1 MTTASE
7 TKAQPAHQ
15 GKFVSWLAEVFQL
28 NPAGLRWPRA
38 VVFLDIALVPLVFF
52 WAIGYEQYLLSAL
65 IGALWTWLA
74 DPGGSYGQRVSRMAI
89 YAAIGAGLTAL
100 AFGIGGDAWG
110 WLVLAA
116 SAVTLVASLAVV
128 MFGPRGFVNAL
139 MLNIWFI
146 IALAT
151 AFGFHHS
158 SHHITQ
164 YTWAQTLAWTG
175 GAALWVVVS
184 FIWWLISGRRQD
196 QPQPIAE
203 FPGDTSRQKLTPPI
217 VTFAVLRTVVVA
229 GTSAIAFG
237 ANPPHGEW
245 LVFSALIAMKPSL
258 KQSTVT
264 AMQRLAG
271 AAIGAGVA
279 ILLLLIPASVHGLHL
294 LAVTLGLQAVALV
307 LLAHALATRFLSYA
321 VFYTFISAGVLTLM
335 DVLQPT
341 DYSTEGYRVLWV
353 FCGVAIGV
361 VVMFLASLLARRKSA
376 AKQPAPAAPAAPAGQ
391 AG

>member
-1 MTTASE
+1 
-7 TKAQPAHQ
+7 
-15 GKFVSWLAEVFQL
+15 
-28 NPAGLRWPRA
+28 
-38 VVFLDIALVPLVFF
+38 
-52 WAIGYEQYLLSAL
+52 
-65 IGALWTWLA
+65 
-74 DPGGSYGQRVSRMAI
+74 
-89 YAAIGAGLTAL
+89 
-100 AFGIGGDAWG
+100 
-110 WLVLAA
+110 
-116 SAVTLVASLAVV
+116 VV

-146 IALAT
+146 IALAV

-175 GAALWVVVS
+175 GAALWIVVS
-184 FIWWLISGRRQD
+184 FIWWLISGRRPD

-203 FPGDTSRQKLTPPI
+203 LPGDTSRQKLTPPI
-217 VTFAVLRTVVVA
+217 VMFAVLRTVVIA

-237 ANPPHGEW
+237 ANPSHGVW

-258 KQSTVT
+258 EQSTVT

-271 AAIGAGVA
+271 ALLGAGVA

-294 LAVTLGLQAVALV
+294 VAVTLGLEAVALV
-307 LLAHALATRFLSYA
+307 LLAHAAATRFLSYA
-321 VFYTFISAGVLTLM
+321 VFYTFVSAGVLTLI

-341 DYSTEGYRVLWV
+341 DYSAEGYRVLWV

-361 VVMFLASLLARRKSA
+361 LVMLLAGLLGRHKAKTSPQPPAAVPAQPKATAEQDLGSRTTQRTQPAGVAIAVVLMLLAGLLARRKSKAQPGRPADVPAQRKATAKKDLAGRA
-376 AKQPAPAAPAAPAGQ
+376 AHRTKPGTSAGRS
-391 AG
+391 